1 MSQRGPSEQGEVE
14 ELLAI
19 EGVEERLVLDG
30 HFGFLAFHGGLESGT
45 EIVAARAAAASG
57 ASYYGIV
64 QPPSLRWHLPSHLV
78 GGNPPLRL
86 VAFLDHVDIAIAVHG
101 YGRRA
106 RPRDLLLGG
115 RNRALA
121 EELGRALRRHLPGWN
136 VIDDLDDVPLG
147 MRGQHPDNPI
157 NLVRA
162 SGVQLEL
169 PPGVRGEDGLVDAL
183 AEVASGYRV

>member
-1 MSQRGPSEQGEVE
+1 MSPRGPSEQGDVE

-64 QPPSLRWHLPSHLV
+64 QPPSVRWHLPSHQV

-101 YGRRA
+101 YGRRS

-121 EELGRALRRHLPGWN
+121 EELGRALRRHLTGWN
-136 VIDDLDDVPLG
+136 VIDDLEDVPLG

-157 NLVRA
+157 NLVRG

-169 PPGVRGEDGLVDAL
+169 PPGVRGEDRLVDAL
-183 AEVASGYRV
+183 AEVAAGYRF